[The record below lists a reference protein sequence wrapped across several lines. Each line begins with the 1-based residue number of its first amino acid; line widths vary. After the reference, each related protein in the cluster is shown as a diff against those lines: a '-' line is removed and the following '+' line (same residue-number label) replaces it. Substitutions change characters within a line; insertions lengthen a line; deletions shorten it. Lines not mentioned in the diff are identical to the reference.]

1 MSIKNDIK
9 SLIIKEGFT
18 ITQVAQKINEKNNT
32 EYSVQNLVKKI
43 NNETIRYSE
52 VLEIAEIIGYKI
64 EWIKGSG
71 N

>member
-1 MSIKNDIK
+1 MSIKHDIK

-64 EWIKGSG
+64 KWIKGLD
-71 N
+71 